1 MKLKV
6 FKAVC
11 APEQT
16 AFFFRRE
23 TFFSG
28 DGFSFAAE
36 SFFFQETAFFLQ
48 PTNFFAATLKSF
60 KHHPT

>member
-36 SFFFQETAFFLQ
+36 SFFFQETAFFFAAYNFFLQ
-48 PTNFFAATLKSF
+48 PL
-60 KHHPT
+60 